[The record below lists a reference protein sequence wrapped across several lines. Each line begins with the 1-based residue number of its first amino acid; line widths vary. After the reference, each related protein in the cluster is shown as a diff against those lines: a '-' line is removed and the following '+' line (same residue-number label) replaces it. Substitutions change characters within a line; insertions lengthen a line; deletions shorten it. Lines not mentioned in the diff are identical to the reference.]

1 MFHTHLTQ
9 EKEQIFELVF
19 LPMQGDKAKT
29 YRCTARLINDEV
41 AENSTKMFV
50 LFG

>member
-1 MFHTHLTQ
+1 MFYTHLTQ

-19 LPMQGDKAKT
+19 AN
-29 YRCTARLINDEV
+29 ARLINDEV
-41 AENSTKMFV
+41 AENSPKMFV